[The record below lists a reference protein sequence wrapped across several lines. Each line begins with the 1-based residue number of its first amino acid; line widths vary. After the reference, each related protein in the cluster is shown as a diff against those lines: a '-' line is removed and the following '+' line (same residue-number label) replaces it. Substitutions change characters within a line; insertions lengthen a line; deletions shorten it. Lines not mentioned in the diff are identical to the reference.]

1 MKEKTKTKVKTKM
14 TTNNEEEEEEQQQ
27 QQDEALVTHDVTES
41 RSLRDSVTSRVINF
55 SWKTT

>member
-14 TTNNEEEEEEQQQ
+14 TTNNEEEEEQQQ